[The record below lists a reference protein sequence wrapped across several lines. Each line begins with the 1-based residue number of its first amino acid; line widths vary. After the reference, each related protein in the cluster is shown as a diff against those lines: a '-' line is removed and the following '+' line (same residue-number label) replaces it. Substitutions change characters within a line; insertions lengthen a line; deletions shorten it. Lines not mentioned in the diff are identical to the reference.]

1 MQRSE
6 SVVPPATAGVRNKS
20 KGLWQK
26 IKAHKTLYLFLMPA
40 VLLVLVFN
48 YVPMVGLI
56 MAFQDYRAN
65 LGWFGS
71 EFVGL
76 THFVEFLQDPTF
88 WTVLKNTLIISI
100 ALMIFSFPAAILLAI
115 CLDNIP
121 RQGFKRAAQ
130 TISYLPHF
138 ISWVVMAGLVYRLLY
153 TDTGIVNY
161 IIRSLGCDPIPFMR
175 TPSMFLPIVIIV
187 DILKEVGW
195 NSIIFLAAIT
205 NIDSSLYE
213 AARIDGAGKLKCI
226 WYITLPGI
234 GPTIGTMLILRVGS
248 MVNVNF
254 DMIFN
259 LKNPMIDSVANVL
272 GTFVYEQGILW
283 GKFSYATAVGMVQ
296 GLISVI
302 LVFITMKAANKVSGE
317 SYIV

>member
-1 MQRSE
+1 M
-6 SVVPPATAGVRNKS
+6 
-20 KGLWQK
+20 
-26 IKAHKTLYLFLMPA
+26 
-40 VLLVLVFN
+40 
-48 YVPMVGLI
+48 
-56 MAFQDYRAN
+56 
-65 LGWFGS
+65 
-71 EFVGL
+71 
-76 THFVEFLQDPTF
+76 
-88 WTVLKNTLIISI
+88 
-100 ALMIFSFPAAILLAI
+100 LAI

-138 ISWVVMAGLVYRLLY
+138 ISWVVMAGLVYRLLD

>member
-1 MQRSE
+1 MTVQAPASAAGSRAKGKSAWQRI
-6 SVVPPATAGVRNKS
+6 
-20 KGLWQK
+20 Q
-26 IKAHKTLYLFLMPA
+26 AHKTLYLFLLPA
-40 VLLVLVFN
+40 FILVLLFN
-48 YVPMVGLI
+48 YLPMVGLV

-76 THFVEFLQDPTF
+76 AHFREFLGDPTF
-88 WTVLKNTLIISI
+88 WTVLKNTLVIS
-100 ALMIFSFPAAILLAI
+100 ASMMVFTFPAPILLAV
-115 CLDNIP
+115 CLDNVSSP
-121 RQGFKRAAQ
+121 AFRRVAQ

-138 ISWVVMAGLVYRLLY
+138 ISWVVMAGLVYRLLD

-161 IIRSLGCDPIPFMR
+161 IIRLLGHDPIPFMR
-175 TPSMFLPIVIIV
+175 SPSMFLPIVVITDII
-187 DILKEVGW
+187 KEVGW
-195 NSIIFLAAIT
+195 NSIIYLAAIT

-259 LKNPMIDSVANVL
+259 LKNPMIDNVANVL

-296 GLISVI
+296 GLISVL
-302 LVFITMKAANKVSGE
+302 LVFVTMKVANRVSGE